1 MAATTST
8 RDFQNHTVMMVAAVF
23 IDYMNID
30 RMGAGVKRGR
40 QAGHPNMRRRLRL
53 DPGLD
58 GFLVAAKHLLDKRIG
73 ASLRLHRTG
82 PTSADPVFARGVR
95 PAIEY
100 IDDERG
106 GGELILRERR
116 TLQLPHP

>member
-30 RMGAGVKRGR
+30 RMSAGVEQGR

-58 GFLVAAKHLLDKRIG
+58 GILVAAKHLFDKRIG
-73 ASLRLHRTG
+73 TPLRLHRHG
-82 PTSADPVFARGVR
+82 PPSADPVFDRGLR
-95 PAIEY
+95 PAIED

-106 GGELILRERR
+106 GGELVLRERR
-116 TLQLPHP
+116 TL